1 MEPPQTQA
9 ALSHRDGTGGEGS
22 TAQSV
27 PGRPQSLPEGTV
39 QGSGRPWPVPL
50 RADVK
55 GNSFTVP
62 KTSAIP
68 MEPSLRGLVTSAAPP
83 PPATLRLRT
92 LPAVAAVGA
101 GWVLC
106 ACAAPQP
113 LPTGSFKRRTEVVME
128 PEPSRIPVCRARHRA
143 APHQETQIAVP
154 SKKQRVNERTDLEF
168 NKCPDF
174 NFSSNIPADEVFK
187 ATGQGLPKSAKKGE
201 PPLKPATVR
210 PLNRYKLE
218 AELKTKNQVLET
230 VKQQLQSKLTE
241 AERIIKGLKD
251 EKEGL
256 VQEAEKF
263 KKLQETCM
271 VILESRNID
280 PVTGS
285 TILEEEGK
293 TRECQRQTVQFT
305 EELIQQL
312 RLFNQMAAKQNEE
325 LQLLTAQWKAV
336 EQERQCSLEQRLSFQ
351 ELMKECSLALDE
363 LELRLAM

>member
-1 MEPPQTQA
+1 MA
-9 ALSHRDGTGGEGS
+9 A
-22 TAQSV
+22 V
-27 PGRPQSLPEGTV
+27 PVVE
-39 QGSGRPWPVPL
+39 L
-50 RADVK
+50 RYC
-55 GNSFTVP
+55 
-62 KTSAIP
+62 
-68 MEPSLRGLVTSAAPP
+68 LGL
-83 PPATLRLRT
+83 
-92 LPAVAAVGA
+92 VAAV
-101 GWVLC
+101 
-106 ACAAPQP
+106 
-113 LPTGSFKRRTEVVME
+113 
-128 PEPSRIPVCRARHRA
+128 RAEMHM
-143 APHQETQIAVP
+143 AVP

-187 ATGQGLPKSAKKGE
+187 ATSQGLPKSAKKGE
-201 PPLKPATVR
+201 PPLKPVR

-293 TRECQRQTVQFT
+293 TRECQRQTVQLT